1 MRVGKVYEE
10 AGPTR
15 GVAEPEAVVAG
26 GEGGARLGRDLRGST
41 TGVNTLLIQHYG
53 FRSSA
58 HTPFDPGRRVLHL
71 HRYPQAP
78 PRRVMG
84 GLYLEFENELG
95 KGARFHRCGAR
106 SGDIPPSGTCAEM

>member
-1 MRVGKVYEE
+1 MRVGTVHEE

-26 GEGGARLGRDLRGST
+26 GEGGARLGRDLRGSA

-58 HTPFDPGRRVLHL
+58 LTPLTLGDACSTAAVIHK
-71 HRYPQAP
+71 HRL
-78 PRRVMG
+78 G
-84 GLYLEFENELG
+84 G
-95 KGARFHRCGAR
+95 
-106 SGDIPPSGTCAEM
+106 